1 MERNENMAV
10 VPYFS
15 QWESRELVPD
25 FLSGRMLPADDP
37 LWHLSGASNREEYAT
52 WSAHICG
59 MACLKML
66 LAHRQKQIIPTIEL
80 MKQCREYGG
89 YVENGDG
96 TIKGL
101 FYRPFVSFVAD
112 KFGLAAEVKEHTPIE
127 EIGELLDQG
136 QVFFASVHPSIR
148 TPEVTPPRQGG
159 HLVYVFGGNAQ
170 TREVVF
176 HNPSGDT
183 PASQENVRLSFEVF
197 ARFYAGRG
205 GLIKPSQ

>member
-1 MERNENMAV
+1 MTT

-15 QWESRELVPD
+15 QWESRKLVRD
-25 FLSGRMLPADDP
+25 FLSGSVLPADDP
-37 LWHLSGASNREEYAT
+37 LWQQSGATDQEEYAT
-52 WSAHICG
+52 WSFHICG

-66 LAHRQKQIIPTIEL
+66 LAHRQKRIAPTIEL

-89 YVENGDG
+89 YVLGEDG

-112 KFGLAAEVKEHTPIE
+112 KFGLQAEVKEHTPME

-136 QVFFASVHPSIR
+136 HVYIASVHPSIR

-159 HLVYVFGGNAQ
+159 HLVYVFGHNAQ
-170 TREVVF
+170 RQEVVF

-183 PASQENVRLSFEVF
+183 PESQENVRLRREVF

-205 GLIKPSQ
+205 ILIKASGSSV